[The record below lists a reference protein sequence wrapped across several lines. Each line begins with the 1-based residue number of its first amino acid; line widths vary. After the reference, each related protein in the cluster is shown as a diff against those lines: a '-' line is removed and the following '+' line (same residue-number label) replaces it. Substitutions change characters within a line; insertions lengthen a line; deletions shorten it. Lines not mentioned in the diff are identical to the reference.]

1 VFSSKTL
8 NLMFSSQTGK
18 NIKIIHLKSQ
28 NSVALPIYTS
38 DLSHLAVVEEAQ
50 KKAHPTKVKLLKV
63 APKILL

>member
-1 VFSSKTL
+1 
-8 NLMFSSQTGK
+8 MFPSQTGR

-50 KKAHPTKVKLLKV
+50 KKAYPTKVKLLKWQNGYV
-63 APKILL
+63 SKNTFVK